1 MAKSTGGNFLAKKAD
16 VTKTRMGLPAV
27 HDILIVEDENF
38 DADRLKATLHIMFGY
53 GIEVRRAKTLGSALD
68 AVIERHPEVI
78 FLDDY
83 LKPNDNATHTIP
95 FLRRCGY
102 AGPIV
107 VVSGEVDRKRRGILV
122 KAGAIDV
129 IHKDDLDS
137 VRIAEAMARMHETTV
152 EGADKATVLKGKAG
166 RSAAKAE

>member
-1 MAKSTGGNFLAKKAD
+1 MKSPTGGNFLAKRSD
-16 VTKTRMGLPAV
+16 VTKSRKDLPKLT
-27 HDILIVEDENF
+27 DFLIVEDENF
-38 DADRLKATLHIMFGY
+38 DADRLRATLHIMFGY
-53 GIEVRRAKTLGSALD
+53 NIQVRRARTLGSALD
-68 AVIERHPEVI
+68 AVIEKKPEIV

-83 LKPNDNATHTIP
+83 LKPNDNATQTIP

-107 VVSGEVDRKRRGILV
+107 VVSGAVDRPRRTTLV

-137 VRIAEAMARMHETTV
+137 VRIAEALARVH
-152 EGADKATVLKGKAG
+152 
-166 RSAAKAE
+166 AAA

>member
-16 VTKTRMGLPAV
+16 VTKTRKGLPPLS
-27 HDILIVEDENF
+27 DILLVEDENF
-38 DADRLKATLHIMFGY
+38 DADRLRATLHIMFGY
-53 GIEVRRAKTLGSALD
+53 EIEVRRAKTLGSALD
-68 AVIERHPEVI
+68 AVIERAPEVI

-83 LKPNDNATHTIP
+83 LKPNDNATQTIP

-102 AGPIV
+102 EGPII
-107 VVSGEVDRKRRGILV
+107 VVSGEVDRQRRSVLV

-137 VRIAEAMARMHETTV
+137 VRIAEAMTRMFEV
-152 EGADKATVLKGKAG
+152 AAQAEAPASGKAKSS
-166 RSAAKAE
+166 RKAEKAD

>member
-16 VTKTRMGLPAV
+16 ITKARMGQPTIN
-27 HDILIVEDENF
+27 DILIVEDENF
-38 DADRLKATLHIMFGY
+38 DADRLKATLHIMLGY
-53 GIEVRRAKTLGSALD
+53 GIGVRRAKTLGSALD

-83 LKPNDNATHTIP
+83 LKPNDNATQTIP

-102 AGPIV
+102 EGPIV
-107 VVSGEVDRKRRGILV
+107 VVSGEVDRRRRGMLL

-137 VRIAEAMARMHETTV
+137 VRISEAMTRIHSAAAEASEKAPDPKAKLARAKN
-152 EGADKATVLKGKAG
+152 GAT
-166 RSAAKAE
+166 

>member
-1 MAKSTGGNFLAKKAD
+1 MKNPTGGNFLARKSD
-16 VTKTRMGLPAV
+16 VTMTRKGLPELT
-27 HDILIVEDENF
+27 DFLIVEDENF
-38 DADRLKATLHIMFGY
+38 DADRLRATLHIMFGY
-53 GIEVRRAKTLGSALD
+53 GIQVRRAKTLGSALD
-68 AVIERHPEVI
+68 AVIEKKPEII

-102 AGPIV
+102 EGPIV
-107 VVSGEVDRKRRGILV
+107 VVSGAVDRHRRATLV

-137 VRIAEAMARMHETTV
+137 VRIAEA
-152 EGADKATVLKGKAG
+152 L
-166 RSAAKAE
+166 AAVHKAEKSEPAER

>member
-1 MAKSTGGNFLAKKAD
+1 MKDPTGGNFLARKSD
-16 VTKTRMGLPAV
+16 LTKTRKGLPDID
-27 HDILIVEDENF
+27 DILIVEDETF
-38 DADRLKATLHIMFGY
+38 DADRLSATLHIMFGY
-53 GIEVRRAKTLGSALD
+53 GIKVRRAKTLGSALD
-68 AVIERHPEVI
+68 AVIESKPQII

-102 AGPIV
+102 EGPIV
-107 VVSGEVDRKRRGILV
+107 VVSGAVDRQRRSTLT

-137 VRIAEAMARMHETTV
+137 VRVAEA
-152 EGADKATVLKGKAG
+152 LGKVHAAG
-166 RSAAKAE
+166 S